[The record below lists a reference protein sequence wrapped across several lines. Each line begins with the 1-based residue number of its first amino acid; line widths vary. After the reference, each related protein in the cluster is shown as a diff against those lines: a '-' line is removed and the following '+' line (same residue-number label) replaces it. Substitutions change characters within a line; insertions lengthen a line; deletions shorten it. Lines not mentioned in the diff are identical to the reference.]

1 LTGHPAALDVRPN
14 QSVPYAFVERCE
26 ALNYVFSAIGE
37 VQIGPKALAAL
48 RAQLQVEL
56 AFRLEQL
63 EGISEV
69 WPLSDGRLEDQH
81 TMAREEVLNALAA
94 AARLVIADVEAA
106 LDRMKAGRYGSCH
119 LCDWPIPV
127 QRLMIV
133 PHARYCE
140 PCHQLKDAA
149 VG

>member
-1 LTGHPAALDVRPN
+1 MRPN

-26 ALNYVFSAIGE
+26 VLNYVFAAVGE
-37 VQIGPKALAAL
+37 VRIGPKMLAAL
-48 RAQLQVEL
+48 RAQLHHEL
-56 AFRLEQL
+56 AFRREQL

-69 WPLSDGRLEDQH
+69 WPLSDDRRDDQH
-81 TMAREEVLNALAA
+81 TMARDEVLNALAA

-106 LDRMKAGRYGSCH
+106 LDRMEAGHYGSCH

-127 QRLMIV
+127 QRLTIM

-140 PCHQLKDAA
+140 PCHQLKEAA
-149 VG
+149 AT